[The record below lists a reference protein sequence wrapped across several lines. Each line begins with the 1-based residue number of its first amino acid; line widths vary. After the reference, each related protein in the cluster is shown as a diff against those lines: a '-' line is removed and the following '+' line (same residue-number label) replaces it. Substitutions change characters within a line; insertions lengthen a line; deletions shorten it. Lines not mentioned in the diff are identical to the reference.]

1 MPCIIKHALFIFSP
15 ALSFILC
22 VCVCDCFQ
30 PNTTVMRQHQ
40 VVRSDTEKTTN
51 KKSWEELLLQKRE
64 KISCK
69 CQNLRWLGVWPHE
82 GVTQPALIGQQRH
95 HIQHNQVSKESLHYS
110 RSIKHNP
117 EALKFLPF
125 GSFVFAP
132 LNGPQYFSSCFC
144 PPSLL
149 KCLSAKR
156 ELDCSGKKRNVV
168 FSIGGVL
175 NTHFL

>member
-1 MPCIIKHALFIFSP
+1 MYYQTCVVYFQSSSLIYF
-15 ALSFILC
+15 
-22 VCVCDCFQ
+22 VCVCARDCFQ
-30 PNTTVMRQHQ
+30 PNTTLMRQHQ
-40 VVRSDTEKTTN
+40 VVRSDTEKTKN

-95 HIQHNQVSKESLHYS
+95 HIQPNQVSKESLHYS

-132 LNGPQYFSSCFC
+132 LNGPQYFSSCFY